1 MKTILLKTKTSFEK
15 LEVFQGSVV
24 VLFSCLKDGNVK
36 FVESHKESFDV
47 YTQPCWIKLA
57 ELEPGLFEHTKE
69 IEECWQSLIKFKA
82 LHDEYDRKAPKITKD
97 FLQCVESSGRRA
109 LNIFYQKMVGQS
121 FFEVNLIAMAPDY
134 CNSFLDYLLEDV
146 ANNPQYT
153 YILVVPIS
161 ERFRIKYNPPFC
173 VTLNEENKATILAT
187 IDSKSDLY
195 KQEEGNFRK
204 LELEILN
211 ILGESGISEEYYN
224 KASFILSDDDDPIDE
239 TRILKSRW
247 YSLYE
252 FANYIFY
259 DNWGKLSQCELEDY
273 AHNRFD
279 SIFVVHIKRRVEE
292 RDEMPQLVMR
302 RDDSLN
308 YTKANTNVNR
318 NRSKCFMFKFFL
330 LSVRIKIKHCFNK

>member
-1 MKTILLKTKTSFEK
+1 MNTILLKAGTALDK
-15 LEVFQGSVV
+15 LEISQGSVV
-24 VLFSCLKDGNVK
+24 VLFTCLKERNAK
-36 FVESHKESFDV
+36 FVELHKTSFEV

-57 ELEPGLFEHTKE
+57 ELEPGLFKHTKE

-82 LHDEYDRKAPKITKD
+82 LRKYDRKALKITKD
-97 FLQCVESSGRRA
+97 FLQCIESSGRRA

-121 FFEVNLIAMAPDY
+121 FFEVNLSGMAPDY

-173 VTLNEENKATILAT
+173 VTLNEENKATILPT
-187 IDSKSDLY
+187 INSQSDLY
-195 KQEEGNFRK
+195 RQEEGNFRK

-211 ILGESGISEEYYN
+211 VLGESGISEEYYN

-252 FANYIFY
+252 FAHYIFY
-259 DNWGKLSQCELEDY
+259 DNWGKLSQCKLEDY

-279 SIFVVHIKRRVEE
+279 SIFAVHIKRRDEE

-302 RDDSLN
+302 RDDSMN
-308 YTKANTNVNR
+308 HHTGRNADVNTNHSNW
-318 NRSKCFMFKFFL
+318 FMFRFFL
-330 LSVRIKIKHCFNK
+330 LSIRLRLTERFCK